1 MLQNISK
8 NKHEKEGDEFAPQ
21 STKYG
26 GSKNKYI
33 EVDIP
38 EKEIQWYID
47 NGYRVEPV
55 TKLKKF
61 IG

>member
-1 MLQNISK
+1 MVEEVNDPSIPAL
-8 NKHEKEGDEFAPQ
+8 
-21 STKYG
+21 TKAAKG
-26 GSKNKYI
+26 GATDKYI
-33 EVDIP
+33 ELDIP
-38 EKEIQWYID
+38 EEEIQWYID